1 MFEVCA
7 RSSVDRASDS
17 DSEDRAFESH
27 RAYHFIKVL
36 KGWAVTMM
44 TFKYIASSDKNLT
57 TDKIYEV
64 IGVENG
70 YYRIVDDNGKE
81 GLFPPQRF
89 ELAIED

>member
-1 MFEVCA
+1 M
-7 RSSVDRASDS
+7 
-17 DSEDRAFESH
+17 
-27 RAYHFIKVL
+27 
-36 KGWAVTMM
+36 KGWAVAMM